1 MKIKYLNIFWLIIP
15 MLFLQPGFA
24 CGCGGEYPLSLTD
37 QILTWIVKLVFL
49 LIYLIPTFF
58 FVKFYKVFS
67 LKIIHIIITHVF
79 LFLMIWLLNNTVN
92 LGLMKIYDQIRDVIS
107 PLLVIFIVGI
117 VGIFLW
123 FYPIIYILQM
133 KVKRTTS
140 KV

>member
-1 MKIKYLNIFWLIIP
+1 MFWLIIP
-15 MLFLQPGFA
+15 MSFLQPGFA

-67 LKIIHIIITHVF
+67 LKIIHIIIPHFF